1 MVEYYLF
8 HLDNYRY
15 MFQNSKDPFDFMVG
29 CIDDFTE
36 DLEKEYGMLVDYEI
50 DKFEDNVSYYTHPT
64 NTIKIVNM
72 F

>member
-1 MVEYYLF
+1 MQEYYLF
-8 HLDNYRY
+8 HLDNCRY
-15 MFQNSKDPFDFMVG
+15 MFQNADDVCDFMVG
-29 CIDDFTE
+29 NINNFTE

-50 DKFEDNVSYYTHPT
+50 DRFEQNVSYFTHQT

>member
-15 MFQNSKDPFDFMVG
+15 MFQNREDPFDFMVG

-36 DLEKEYGMLVDYEI
+36 DLEKEHGMLVDYEI
-50 DKFEDNVSYYTHPT
+50 DRFEDNVSYFTHPT

>member
-8 HLDNYRY
+8 HIDNYRY
-15 MFQNSKDPFDFMVG
+15 MFQNCEDPFDFMVG
-29 CIDDFTE
+29 RIEDFTE

-50 DKFEDNVSYYTHPT
+50 DRFEDNVSYFTHPT

>member
-1 MVEYYLF
+1 MAEYYLF
-8 HLDNYRY
+8 HIDNYRY
-15 MFQNSKDPFDFMVG
+15 MFQNTEDPFDFMVG
-29 CIDDFTE
+29 RIDEFTE

-50 DKFEDNVSYYTHPT
+50 DRFEDNVSYFTHPT